1 MVEALKVTAGG
12 APVLGIG
19 MLVVCVAA
27 TSWDALSSGAPL
39 WALVEPIGVLQFGIG
54 VIWFPGL
61 QALFMSTGLV
71 LFLVGSFLSGGYR
84 KGYLPRQPRRL
95 YRPRGR
101 QKLPPF

>member
-1 MVEALKVTAGG
+1 MDETVLEGLAAGKY
-12 APVLGIG
+12 LLI
-19 MLVVCVAA
+19 
-27 TSWDALSSGAPL
+27 TSYRKNGT